1 MLLLHIDTYYL
12 QFIVFLYDI
21 QKLIIETE
29 YGDGIII
36 LNYYPL
42 LVAIL

>member
-1 MLLLHIDTYYL
+1 MLLLHRYILLSTIYC
-12 QFIVFLYDI
+12 FLYDI
-21 QKLIIETE
+21 QKIIVETE
-29 YGDGIII
+29 HGDWIII